1 LKPCPPSAAV
11 GEFRGVRLDIDRSE
25 PSPVYLPEP
34 SPKGSLSL
42 EEAIAGRRSA
52 RNFSAVPLTQLE
64 LSQILWAAQGITG
77 GRWGLRAVPSA
88 GATYPLEV
96 FVVCGHN
103 GVAGIDEGVY
113 HYYIIKHALTLHR
126 KGDVRLDLARAALS
140 QEFIYEAPVNII
152 ICALFQ
158 RTTRGYGSRGER
170 YVHIEVG
177 HAGQNI
183 YLKTAA
189 LGLATVAVGAF
200 CDELVSEVL
209 QLDEKFKPLY
219 IMPVGKPA

>member
-1 LKPCPPSAAV
+1 M
-11 GEFRGVRLDIDRSE
+11 
-25 PSPVYLPEP
+25 
-34 SPKGSLSL
+34 
-42 EEAIAGRRSA
+42 EEAIAGRRSV
-52 RNFSAVPLTQLE
+52 RNFSAAPITQLE
-64 LSQILWAAQGITG
+64 LAQILWAAQGITDKG
-77 GRWGLRAVPSA
+77 WALRAVPSA

-113 HYYIIKHALTLHR
+113 RYNIAQHSLTLHR
-126 KGDVRLDLARAALS
+126 KGDVRLDLARAALG
-140 QEFIYEAPVNII
+140 QEFIYEAPVDIV

-158 RTTRGYGSRGER
+158 RTTGGYGGRGEK

-183 YLKTAA
+183 YLQAAA

-200 CDELVSEVL
+200 RDEPVREVL
-209 QLDEKFKPLY
+209 QLDLEYQPLY
-219 IMPVGKPA
+219 IMPVAKPA

>member
-1 LKPCPPSAAV
+1 M
-11 GEFRGVRLDIDRSE
+11 
-25 PSPVYLPEP
+25 
-34 SPKGSLSL
+34 
-42 EEAIAGRRSA
+42 EEAIAGRRSV
-52 RNFSAVPLTQLE
+52 RNFSAAPLTQLE
-64 LSQILWAAQGITG
+64 LAQILWAAQGITDKG
-77 GRWGLRAVPSA
+77 WGLRAVPSA

-113 HYYIIKHALTLHR
+113 RYNIAQHSLTLHR
-126 KGDVRLDLARAALS
+126 KGDVRLDLARAALG
-140 QEFIYEAPVNII
+140 QEFIYEAPVDIV

-158 RTTRGYGSRGER
+158 RTTGGYGGRGEK

-183 YLKTAA
+183 YLQAAA

-200 CDELVSEVL
+200 RDEPVREVL
-209 QLDEKFKPLY
+209 QLDLECQPLY
-219 IMPVGKPA
+219 IMPVAKPA